1 MEVQRRRP
9 DRVFDESMHHDL
21 RIQNWKL
28 DVDAQTHTKLGPCTF
43 FYGVLILSILFGM
56 ALNFIKIK
64 PMDAFFFTAVINGIL
79 APFVLVG
86 VLLVACDS
94 VIMNRQ
100 TSSWVA
106 RVAVAITTIGMFFA
120 AGAIFL

>member
-1 MEVQRRRP
+1 
-9 DRVFDESMHHDL
+9 MHIFLWSAHL
-21 RIQNWKL
+21 VHSIRHGAELHQNQA
-28 DVDAQTHTKLGPCTF
+28 DGCV
-43 FYGVLILSILFGM
+43 
-56 ALNFIKIK
+56 
-64 PMDAFFFTAVINGIL
+64 FFTAVINGIL